1 MIGISSGD
9 SALGKCGT
17 CVKDYKHQRVS
28 DMRLVCRDYA
38 TLGPAPQRQ
47 INQLKAATAA
57 SPP

>member
-38 TLGPAPQRQ
+38 ISRLGAHPSGV
-47 INQLKAATAA
+47 TG
-57 SPP
+57 